1 MNHPA
6 ELAIHSFLQNV
17 MLGKASMNKATIN
30 RVAKDVKDALGR
42 QFSGR
47 GKKDF
52 KLRMS
57 NIGRKKCQLWFDKN
71 EPENKIAESPFFI
84 INMILGDIVEAVFK
98 GLLRA
103 SDVKFGDSE
112 QVTLQIEDDKIDGTY
127 DLVINGKVDDVK
139 SSSPWSYENKFKD
152 FETLQGKDSFGY
164 VSQLVGYAKAKGVP
178 VGGWWVV
185 NKANGNFKYVS
196 ANGVDVDSELK
207 KIKETIDYINNDE
220 PFERCYEPVEETYY
234 GKPSGNLKLGI
245 ECSLCSYREKCWD
258 DLKVLPSMVSRSA
271 TPPLINYVYLADAQD
286 TVQE

>member
-17 MLGKASMNKATIN
+17 MLGTASMNKATIN

-98 GLLRA
+98 GLLSA

-245 ECSLCSYREKCWD
+245 ECSLCSYRDKCWD

>member
-6 ELAIHSFLQNV
+6 ELAIHSFLQKV

-196 ANGVDVDSELK
+196 AHGVDVDSELK
-207 KIKETIDYINNDE
+207 KIKETIDYINNNE

>member
-1 MNHPA
+1 
-6 ELAIHSFLQNV
+6 
-17 MLGKASMNKATIN
+17 
-30 RVAKDVKDALGR
+30 
-42 QFSGR
+42 
-47 GKKDF
+47 
-52 KLRMS
+52 MS

-271 TPPLINYVYLADAQD
+271 TPPLINYVYLADAQN

>member
-245 ECSLCSYREKCWD
+245 ESSLCSYREKCWD

>member
-47 GKKDF
+47 GKKNF

-112 QVTLQIEDDKIDGTY
+112 QVTLQIDDDKIDGTY

-139 SSSPWSYENKFKD
+139 SSSPLSYENKFKD

-245 ECSLCSYREKCWD
+245 ECSLCSYRDKCWD

>member
-6 ELAIHSFLQNV
+6 ELAIHSLLQNV
-17 MLGKASMNKATIN
+17 MSGKAKVDSAVLDV
-30 RVAKDVKDALGR
+30 VAKDVRDALSR
-42 QFSGR
+42 QFSGEKR
-47 GKKDF
+47 TF

-71 EPENKIAESPFFI
+71 HPEEKISDSPYFL
-84 INMILGDIVEAVFK
+84 INMILGDIIEAVFK

-103 SDVKFGDSE
+103 ANVKFDDSE
-112 QVTLQIEDDKIDGTY
+112 QVSLPIKAGHVDATY
-127 DLVINGKVDDVK
+127 DLVLNGKVDDVK
-139 SSSPWSYENKFKD
+139 SASPWAYENKFID
-152 FETLQGKDSFGY
+152 FETLQSKDSFGY

-196 ANGVDVDSELK
+196 ASGVDVEEEMK
-207 KIKETIDYINNDE
+207 KIQNTIDYINNDE
-220 PFERCYEPVEETYY
+220 PFERCYEPVAETYY

-258 DLKVLPSMVSRSA
+258 LQVLPSKVSKSA
-271 TPPLINYVYLADAQD
+271 SPPLINYVKLADAQD
-286 TVQE
+286 TV

>member
-207 KIKETIDYINNDE
+207 KIKETIDYINNNE

>member
-6 ELAIHSFLQNV
+6 EVAIHSFLQ
-17 MLGKASMNKATIN
+17 KAMQGESRMSKAIIN
-30 RVAKDVKDALGR
+30 IVVKDVKDALSR
-42 QFSGR
+42 QFSGEKR
-47 GKKDF
+47 KF

-71 EPENKIAESPFFI
+71 HPEEKLSDSPFFL
-84 INMILGDIVEAVFK
+84 INMMLGDITEAVFK
-98 GLLRA
+98 GLLRSA
-103 SDVKFGDSE
+103 KVKFEDSE
-112 QVTLQIEDDKIDGTY
+112 QVSLKTKSINIDGTY
-127 DLVINGKVDDVK
+127 DLVLNGKVDDVK
-139 SSSPWSYENKFKD
+139 SSSPWAYENKFTD
-152 FETLQGKDSFGY
+152 FQTLQSKDSFGY

-196 ANGVDVDSELK
+196 ADAVNVDEEME
-207 KIKETIDYINNDE
+207 KIQSTVDYINNDE

-258 DLKVLPSMVSRSA
+258 NLQVLPSKVSKSA
-271 TPPLINYVYLADAQD
+271 TPPLVNYVKLADAQD

>member
-17 MLGKASMNKATIN
+17 MLGKASMKKATIN

-271 TPPLINYVYLADAQD
+271 TPPLINYVYLADAKD

>member
-1 MNHPA
+1 
-6 ELAIHSFLQNV
+6 

-196 ANGVDVDSELK
+196 AHGVDVDSELK
-207 KIKETIDYINNDE
+207 KIKETIDYINNNE

>member
-57 NIGRKKCQLWFDKN
+57 NIGRKKCQLWFHKN

>member
-17 MLGKASMNKATIN
+17 MSGKSSMNKATIN
-30 RVAKDVKDALGR
+30 RVAEDVSNALSR

-71 EPENKIAESPFFI
+71 HPEDKIADSPYFI

-103 SDVKFGDSE
+103 SKVEFDDSE
-112 QVTLQIEDDKIDGTY
+112 QVTLDLDDTKIDGTY
-127 DLVINGKVDDVK
+127 DLVMNGKVDDVK
-139 SSSPWSYENKFKD
+139 SSSPWAYENKFQD
-152 FETLQGKDSFGY
+152 FETLQSKDSFGY

-196 ANGVDVDSELK
+196 ASNVDVDSEMK
-207 KIKETIDYINNDE
+207 KIKDTVDYINNNE
-220 PFERCYEPVEETYY
+220 PFERCYEPTEETYY

-245 ECSLCSYREKCWD
+245 ECSLCSYRERCWD
-258 DLKVLPSMVSRSA
+258 DLKVLPSKVSRSSN
-271 TPPLINYVYLADAQD
+271 PPLVNYVYLANAEN
-286 TVQE
+286 TV